1 MTGQLLRIHIG
12 ENDRYQ
18 GRPLYAEILQRCLAA
33 GIELAVVQRGIEGF
47 GASTRVHRPG
57 MFGRSTDAPIVVT
70 ALDTEARI
78 QALLPVLNGIVDEG
92 LIAISSVELVRYP
105 R

>member
-1 MTGQLLRIHIG
+1 MSEQLIRIHLG

-18 GRPLYAEILQRCLAA
+18 GRPLYAEILQRCLRAEI
-33 GIELAVVQRGIEGF
+33 GLAVVYRGFEGF

-70 ALDTEARI
+70 AIDTQAKI
-78 QALLPVLNGIVDEG
+78 QALLPALDEIVDEG
-92 LIAISSVELVRYP
+92 LIAISTVEVKRFG
-105 R
+105 